1 MVADALR
8 PAEAMLMARVQSR
21 LKTIET
27 FLNVLLKASEVL
39 LRAASEVLLRAAS
52 EVLLRAASEVLHQ
65 PSEVLHKVLNKAPF
79 KAPFKVMI
87 MASPTTTR
95 STLLQTTLPPTRSVK
110 QKSFKVALVYYH
122 DDHTGI
128 LSRSPQSCSLDIAAL
143 TFVFNK

>member
-27 FLNVLLKASEVL
+27 FLNVLLK
-39 LRAASEVLLRAAS
+39 ASEVLLRAAS

>member
-27 FLNVLLKASEVL
+27 FLNVLLK
-39 LRAASEVLLRAAS
+39 AS